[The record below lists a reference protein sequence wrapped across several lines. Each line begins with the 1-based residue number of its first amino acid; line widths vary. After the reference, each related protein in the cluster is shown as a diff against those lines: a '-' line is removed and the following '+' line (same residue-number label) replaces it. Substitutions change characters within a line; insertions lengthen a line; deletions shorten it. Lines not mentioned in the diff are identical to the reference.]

1 MTIICNIGKVLGKVL
16 LALFM
21 GIMVMAIFSVFGSHD
36 VIMSKTD
43 ETLHFVIP
51 LLIGITMFVMTLIA
65 LFQT

>member
-1 MTIICNIGKVLGKVL
+1 MTIICDIGKIL

-21 GIMVMAIFSVFGSHD
+21 GIMFMAVFSVFGSHD

-51 LLIGITMFVMTLIA
+51 LLIGIIMFVITLIA